1 MSLLPKKIDPIKLAK
16 QNGTITGQLPL
27 SHFPRLQDIA
37 EQQNQYVSAVF
48 EFEQNKDR
56 INVVHGKMNAVVTL
70 VCQRCNQLMQ
80 EPLEIECT
88 LSPVTS
94 DERAKNLPGSIDP
107 VLMKEEEVDLHALI
121 EDEILLALPMVPK
134 HEQCE

>member
-1 MSLLPKKIDPIKLAK
+1 MNLIPKKIDPIKLAK
-16 QNGTITGQLPL
+16 QKGTITGQLPL
-27 SHFPRLQDIA
+27 SLCPRIQEMA

-48 EFEQNKDR
+48 EFAQNKDR
-56 INVVHGKMNAVVTL
+56 IYVIHGKLNTVVTV

-94 DERAKNLPGSIDP
+94 DERAKTLPGSIDP
-107 VLMKEEEVDLHALI
+107 VLMEADQIDLHALI
-121 EDEILLALPMVPK
+121 EDEVLLALPMVPK